1 MFATDVTVF
10 MSPYKHQNVELLT
23 KRPLGAEQHCQLLH
37 GPAQTTRETRAVEE
51 ANEWRP
57 LHHPQPAWC
66 PQQGPASSEYNLSMS
81 FILQFNERTFSHN

>member
-1 MFATDVTVF
+1 MDQLR
-10 MSPYKHQNVELLT
+10 PPEIPEL
-23 KRPLGAEQHCQLLH
+23 
-37 GPAQTTRETRAVEE
+37 AVEE

-81 FILQFNERTFSHN
+81 FILQFNERAFSLVIGIYTFST